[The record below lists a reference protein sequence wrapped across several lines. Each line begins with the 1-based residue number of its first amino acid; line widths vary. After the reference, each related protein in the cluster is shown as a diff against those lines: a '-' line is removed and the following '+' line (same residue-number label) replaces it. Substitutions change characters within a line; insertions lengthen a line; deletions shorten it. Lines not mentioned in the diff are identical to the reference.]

1 MENKHIQEII
11 NKEFR
16 CLDKGFIRLI
26 EIMGDDSSIV
36 QAARVSYGK
45 GTKSI
50 REDRS
55 LIRYLMRHSHTSPF
69 EMVELKFHIRLP
81 IFVARQWIRHRTA
94 NVNEYSGRYSEM
106 TSDFYLP
113 EKNQLR
119 TQSTI
124 NKQGRSNDLI
134 DESLTDEVIKSMETS
149 QKNSYNEYIKY
160 INQGIA
166 REIARIN
173 LPLSSYTEW
182 YWKIDLH
189 NLFRFLKLRLDVHA
203 QYEIRVYAET
213 IANILKQIL
222 PISFEAFEDYMLNS
236 ITFSSSELY
245 LLKEV
250 FNNVDLKSISDDEN
264 ILSKTELNEF
274 IQKVTFINE
283 NILNKNKG
291 I

>member
-55 LIRYLMRHSHTSPF
+55 LIRYLMRNSHTSPF